1 MIRTSTKKNQQA
13 ELNLKGETMHL
24 MSMSNVHVC
33 VHRLVQA
40 GVQLGDIVIPLGL
53 VEVACHRSAQP
64 VLGDNV
70 LGLGVVPAL
79 ASQPNLRVSGGD
91 PTGRLLEDCK
101 ALARRQFGKADLF
114 THISCREGERYK
126 TGSAHISGCVV
137 DGSNVLLSNLYQ
149 EDSING
155 KLEM

>member
-1 MIRTSTKKNQQA
+1 
-13 ELNLKGETMHL
+13 MHL

-33 VHRLVQA
+33 VHGLVQA

-64 VLGDNV
+64 VLGDYV

-79 ASQPNLRVSGGD
+79 PGQPNLRVSGGD

-101 ALARRQFGKADLF
+101 ALTRRQFGKADPF
-114 THISCREGERYK
+114 SHTSHAERVRGNELYK

-137 DGSNVLLSNLYQ
+137 DGSNSRAVF
-149 EDSING
+149 
-155 KLEM
+155 